1 VVTDAQLEGS
11 TIPEAVALET
21 AAGGV
26 KNAVHSTHLFGL
38 EIWPIKTEGFFLPA
52 LLSSEI

>member
-26 KNAVHSTHLFGL
+26 ENAVHSTHLFGL